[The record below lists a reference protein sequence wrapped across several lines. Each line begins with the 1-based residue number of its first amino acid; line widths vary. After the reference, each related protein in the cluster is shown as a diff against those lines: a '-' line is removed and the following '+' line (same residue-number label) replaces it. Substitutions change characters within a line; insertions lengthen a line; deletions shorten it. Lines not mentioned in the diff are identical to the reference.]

1 METVLIEETIHSNP
15 EIIKMKVD
23 LELSLEKDEL
33 KEFKHLRIRE
43 NMTKDH
49 EFGGMW
55 YKIYFIKQKDKVVG
69 FLSLAESTFYEN
81 LAWLS
86 ELYIVPEYRQ
96 RKVGSTALSIARK
109 IVIERGFDYFGVRFA
124 GEKRKKFYSK
134 NGFNSEMSCVNVM
147 EV

>member
-1 METVLIEETIHSNP
+1 METVFIEETTHNSP
-15 EIIKMKVD
+15 EIIRMKVE

-49 EFGGMW
+49 ELGGMW

>member
-1 METVLIEETIHSNP
+1 MEAVFIEETVHSNP

-23 LELSLEKDEL
+23 LELSVEKEEL

-43 NMTKDH
+43 NMVKDH
-49 EFGGMW
+49 ELGGMW
-55 YKIYFIKQKDKVVG
+55 YKIYFIKYKGKIAG

-81 LAWLS
+81 MAWLS
-86 ELYIVPEYRQ
+86 ELYVVPEYRH
-96 RKVGSTALSIARK
+96 KKIGSSALSIAKK
-109 IVIERGFDYFGVRFA
+109 IVVERGFDYFGVRFT
-124 GEKRKKFYSK
+124 GEKRKKFYSR